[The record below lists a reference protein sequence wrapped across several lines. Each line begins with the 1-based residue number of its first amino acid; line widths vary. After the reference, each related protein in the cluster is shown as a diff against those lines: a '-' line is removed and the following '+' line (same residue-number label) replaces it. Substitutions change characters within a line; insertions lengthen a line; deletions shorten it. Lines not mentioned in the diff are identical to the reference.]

1 MPSLSKS
8 EAFLRERLKVL
19 RQQTG
24 LSQEGFAEIAGI
36 SVIYYQ
42 SIERG
47 VRSNVSLRVIEQ
59 IATAYGLTV
68 HELFAP
74 KVPQVTP
81 ASSPNPPPHR
91 RRGKRRTEG

>member
-1 MPSLSKS
+1 MPSPSQS

-19 RQQTG
+19 RKQAR

-47 VRSNVSLRVIEQ
+47 VRSNVSLRVIELL
-59 IATAYGLTV
+59 AGAYGLSV
-68 HELFAP
+68 YELFAP

-81 ASSPNPPPHR
+81 AASPNPPPHR
-91 RRGKRRTEG
+91 RRGKKLKD